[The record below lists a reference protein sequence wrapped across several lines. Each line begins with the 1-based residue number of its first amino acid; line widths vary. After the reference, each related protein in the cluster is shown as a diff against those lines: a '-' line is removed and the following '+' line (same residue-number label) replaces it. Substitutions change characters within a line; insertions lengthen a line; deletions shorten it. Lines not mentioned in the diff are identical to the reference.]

1 MSKNQEISGI
11 RCHVENC
18 TYHAMND
25 CCEAGCIEVGCSDGC
40 TCSCDSDTACRTFKA
55 KEI

>member
-1 MSKNQEISGI
+1 MDKNEISGI

-18 TYHAMND
+18 VYHTGD
-25 CCEAGCIEVGCSDGC
+25 CCCEAGCIEVGTSGRESE
-40 TCSCDSDTACRTFKA
+40 TSCKTFQA

>member
-1 MSKNQEISGI
+1 MDKNEISGI

-18 TYHAMND
+18 VYHAGD
-25 CCEAGCIEVGCSDGC
+25 CCCEAGCIEVGTSGGC
-40 TCSCDSDTACRTFKA
+40 TSSRESETSCKTFQA